1 MTNHIPL
8 PVMRGRARA
17 LFYSKTGWV
26 KCWKKKGTEL
36 VISIEEPYWFEDRVE
51 VKLFAEWPLAK

>member
-26 KCWKKKGTEL
+26 KCWKKKARSWL
-36 VISIEEPYWFEDRVE
+36 LISKSPTGSKTGW
-51 VKLFAEWPLAK
+51 K